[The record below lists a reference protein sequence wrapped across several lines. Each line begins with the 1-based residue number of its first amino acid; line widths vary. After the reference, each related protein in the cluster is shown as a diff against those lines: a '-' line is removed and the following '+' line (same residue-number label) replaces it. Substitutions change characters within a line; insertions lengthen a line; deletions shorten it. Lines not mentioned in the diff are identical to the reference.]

1 MDEELAGGVANAGR
15 VVRRGGFVLR
25 PSNPHSATI
34 HGFLQA
40 LRGTGFT
47 GASLPVAVQADGRE
61 RLVFIEGDVPVP
73 PFPAWAQSDL
83 ALASATDLVAAFHRA
98 SARVGVPAGRWSD
111 ELADPGGGP
120 LICHN
125 DVCLENIVFRDG
137 RAVGLLD
144 FDFAAP
150 GSPVHDLAAF
160 ARMCVPVDD
169 DLSAGR
175 VGWGS
180 VDRPGRLR
188 LVAATYGLDAAGRA
202 ELLVHLDRS
211 MEEGGSFVRR
221 RAESG
226 DPNFVRMLASM
237 GGMERYAR
245 RRRWWAANRADVSG
259 ALA

>member
-1 MDEELAGGVANAGR
+1 MLAGGVANAGR
-15 VVRRGGFVLR
+15 VVRRGAYVIR
-25 PSNPHSATI
+25 PSNPHSATV
-34 HGFLQA
+34 HAFLRE
-40 LRGTGFT
+40 LRATGFA
-47 GASLPVAVQADGRE
+47 GASLPVGFEPDGDE
-61 RLVFIEGDVPVP
+61 RLVFIEGDVPIP
-73 PFPAWAQSDL
+73 PFPTWAQADG
-83 ALASATDLVAAFHRA
+83 ALASATALVRSFHDA
-98 SARVGVPAGRWSD
+98 SSRVGLRGGSWSD
-111 ELADPGGGP
+111 ELADPEGGP
-120 LICHN
+120 VVCHN